1 MPYEISW
8 TVPGHVL
15 TLKQFGPVPAS
26 DVEVMGQTMYDIIE
40 AEPHTPIHVL
50 VDVRESSMS
59 DKVWNY
65 TQTKPPRHPRTGVVI
80 IVGDSRLTGLVV
92 AIFSKLLN
100 IQIHYNTTLD
110 SAMKFL
116 QERDTAVAEHFA

>member
-8 TVPGHVL
+8 PVPRHVL
-15 TLKQFGPVPAS
+15 MMRQLGPILAS
-26 DVEVMGQTMYDIIE
+26 DVNKIGQAMYE
-40 AEPHTPIHVL
+40 AIDTAGSEAIHVL
-50 VDVRESSMS
+50 VDVREARMS

-65 TQTKPPRHPRTGVVI
+65 TQSKPPRHARTGVVI

-92 AIFSKLLN
+92 AIFSKILN

-110 SAMKFL
+110 GALKFL
-116 QERDTAVAEHFA
+116 QERDTAVAEYFA

>member
-1 MPYEISW
+1 MPHEISW

-26 DVEVMGQTMYDIIE
+26 EVDVVGQAMYDMIE
-40 AEPHTPIHVL
+40 AEANTPIHVV

-59 DKVWNY
+59 DKVWDY
-65 TQTKPPRHPRTGVVI
+65 TQSRPPRHARTGVVI
-80 IVGDSRLTGLVV
+80 IVGDSRLTGLLV

-100 IQIHYNTTLD
+100 IQIHYNTTMEG
-110 SAMKFL
+110 AMKFL
-116 QERDTAVAEHFA
+116 QDRDTAVAEHFA